1 MRGLRHR
8 IASLEALGVGAGWGP
23 VLDGLATADL
33 ERLESILLPH
43 GDGKVTEGW
52 VASLSD
58 DDAGFLASIMEL
70 KGGVPCQG

>member
-8 IASLEALGVGAGWGP
+8 IASLEALGAGTGWGP

-33 ERLESILLPH
+33 ERLQTILDPLN
-43 GDGKVTEGW
+43 GGEVTEGW

-58 DDAGFLASIMEL
+58 ADAGFLASIIALRE
-70 KGGVPCQG
+70 GVPCQG